1 MQFVLFKNK
10 TKSQANIKKAKF
22 ARNYKSL
29 NKDLLEYDLRNTKW
43 DEILK
48 VNIGDVD
55 FSFESFLKKFNEIL
69 DKHAPYK
76 KLSLQ
81 EVKLSYKPWITT
93 GILSSI
99 KNKNRI
105 HRKVIRAK
113 DPVRKTNL
121 ENEYR
126 LYKTQLNK
134 TLKASKSM
142 HYQKFFEINK
152 PNQRKTWEGIRE
164 IINIKQTKGQI
175 INALSNGDDII
186 SENNKIAEKFNNHF
200 CKISETIANEIPKGK
215 NKFSDYLK
223 NQIEQ
228 SFFISP
234 TSSDEIESQIKHI
247 KNHKASGP
255 NSIPTTI
262 FKKFGKN
269 ISVPLTELINLS
281 FNQGQ
286 FPAVL
291 KIASVTPT
299 FKKGDKLDVN
309 NYRPI
314 PLISN
319 ISKVTE
325 KLIHKRLNSF
335 LEHNNIFYSFRFGFR
350 DNHSTTHAL
359 IKMTDQIK
367 EACNRGLYACGIY
380 LDLKKAFDTVNHKI
394 LLSKLNHYG
403 IRSIANDW
411 FKSFLA
417 NRTQYTNIN
426 GSNSNPEKV
435 MYGVPQ
441 GSVLGPLLFIIFI
454 NDLNVSIKSSKVH
467 HFADDTNLLLINK
480 SLKQIKKLVN
490 HDLVQWLR
498 SNKISLSTSKTEIL
512 LFRPK
517 GKTITKHL
525 NFRIS
530 GERIKTSTIV
540 KHLGVLLHEHLNWQP
555 HIDSLVTKLSKAV
568 SLLSKIRYYVPRYL
582 LRTIYFSIFNSHMI
596 YTCQIWG
603 QNKCKIKKIS
613 ELQDKAIRIINF
625 KQKNY
630 PVAELYKNS
639 RILKLS
645 DYIKLLNCMFV
656 RETLTA
662 TQIPAFKNYFK
673 KAKESHRHNTRHT
686 SKDTVE
692 ILQPTTETYSRYS
705 IRFQAATTWNN
716 MQNAL
721 RINMLSSYNKT
732 KNNLINYFYENLQ

>member
-1 MQFVLFKNK
+1 M
-10 TKSQANIKKAKF
+10 
-22 ARNYKSL
+22 
-29 NKDLLEYDLRNTKW
+29 
-43 DEILK
+43 
-48 VNIGDVD
+48 
-55 FSFESFLKKFNEIL
+55 
-69 DKHAPYK
+69 
-76 KLSLQ
+76 
-81 EVKLSYKPWITT
+81 
-93 GILSSI
+93 
-99 KNKNRI
+99 
-105 HRKVIRAK
+105 
-113 DPVRKTNL
+113 RKTNL

-126 LYKTQLNK
+126 LYKTQLDK

-152 PNQRKTWEGIRE
+152 LNLRKTWEGIRE

-200 CKISETIANEIPKGK
+200 CKIAETIENEIPKGK
-215 NKFSDYLK
+215 NKFNDYLK
-223 NQIEQ
+223 NQMEQ

-234 TSSDEIESQIKHI
+234 TSSDEIESQIKHL
-247 KNHKASGP
+247 KNHKANGP

-281 FNQGQ
+281 FNQGK

-314 PLISN
+314 SLISN
-319 ISKVTE
+319 ISKIIE

-335 LEHNNIFYSFRFGFR
+335 LEHNDIFYSSQFGFR

-367 EACNRGLYACGIY
+367 EACDRGLYACGVY

-403 IRSIANDW
+403 IRGIANDW
-411 FKSFLA
+411 FKSFLV

-441 GSVLGPLLFIIFI
+441 GSLLGPLLFIIFI

-467 HFADDTNLLLINK
+467 QLADDTNLLLANK
-480 SLKQIKKLVN
+480 SLKQKNKLIN
-490 HDLVQWLR
+490 HDLALLVQWLR
-498 SNKISLSTSKTEIL
+498 SNKISLNTSKTEIL

-530 GERIKTSTIV
+530 GEKIKTSTTV
-540 KHLGVLLHEHLNWQP
+540 KYLRVLLHEHLNWQP
-555 HIDSLVTKLSKAV
+555 HNNALVTKLSRAAG
-568 SLLSKIRYYVPRYL
+568 LLSKIRYMYL
-582 LRTIYFSIFNSHMI
+582 NIY
-596 YTCQIWG
+596 
-603 QNKCKIKKIS
+603 
-613 ELQDKAIRIINF
+613 
-625 KQKNY
+625 
-630 PVAELYKNS
+630 
-639 RILKLS
+639 
-645 DYIKLLNCMFV
+645 
-656 RETLTA
+656 
-662 TQIPAFKNYFK
+662 
-673 KAKESHRHNTRHT
+673 
-686 SKDTVE
+686 
-692 ILQPTTETYSRYS
+692 
-705 IRFQAATTWNN
+705 
-716 MQNAL
+716 
-721 RINMLSSYNKT
+721 
-732 KNNLINYFYENLQ
+732 